1 MNNRLMRFGCLGVMV
16 VSLVLLQACAI
27 PFVFV
32 KEDAPDGGDT
42 TTALLPFATTTDL
55 FVMDSGCQ
63 CILKVSPDGDVQI
76 NIGHDSI
83 QSLLGPFQTFFE
95 GIAFDVDGT
104 MFFTAA
110 KSILKKAQDGDLSVL
125 ALDSLI
131 QQAGGIDPDN
141 LGFGSDGNLYV
152 IDNGVKSIL
161 KFDFLDEVVEMFVGP
176 DSIAEALGLDEIA
189 ENFMSIIGGDNDM
202 LYLSSSK
209 PDLIMAVDL
218 ISQAASPFLS
228 NDLLGY
234 VGMMTR
240 APNGDLVV
248 VDNERDNILRVTPT
262 GDVLMMVLEFQI
274 EAETCANGEV
284 DIRGISFDSVGNFY
298 VADSMSNS
306 IYRFDQN
313 FECSKFVS
321 KRDIEKITGIAPL
334 LNSSIAFAPK

>member
-1 MNNRLMRFGCLGVMV
+1 MNTRFLRLGFLGAIAASM
-16 VSLVLLQACAI
+16 LMLLQACSI
-27 PFVFV
+27 PFLFV
-32 KEDAPDGGDT
+32 KEDLPPSNGAS
-42 TTALLPFATTTDL
+42 ALLPFGQTTDL

-63 CILKVSPDGDVQI
+63 CILKVSPDGSVQI
-76 NIGHDSI
+76 NIGHESI

-95 GIAFDVDGT
+95 GIAFDPEGN

-110 KSILKKAQDGDLSVL
+110 KSILKQAQDGDLSVL
-125 ALDSLI
+125 AIDSLI

-161 KFDFLDEVVEMFVGP
+161 KFDFLDEVVELFVGP
-176 DSIAEALGLDEIA
+176 DSIAEALGLEQIA
-189 ENFMSIIGGDNDM
+189 ESFMSIIGGDDGM

-218 ISQAASPFLS
+218 ASQVASQFLS
-228 NDLLGY
+228 TDLLGY

-248 VDNERDNILRVTPT
+248 VDNERDNIMRVTPF

-274 EAETCANGEV
+274 EGETCANGEV

-298 VADSMSNS
+298 VADSISNS
-306 IYRFDQN
+306 IYKFDQAL
-313 FECSKFVS
+313 ECSKFVS
-321 KRDIEKITGIAPL
+321 RRDIEQITGISPL
-334 LNSSIAFAPK
+334 LNSSMAFSPK